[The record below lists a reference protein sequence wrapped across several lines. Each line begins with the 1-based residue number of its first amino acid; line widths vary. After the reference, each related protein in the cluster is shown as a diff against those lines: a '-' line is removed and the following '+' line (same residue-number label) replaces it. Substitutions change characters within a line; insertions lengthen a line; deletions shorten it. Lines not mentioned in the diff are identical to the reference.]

1 MIYGPFAD
9 LDPPQNFVLR
19 ADESLGNE
27 RSDVVGERCKQ
38 SQRLQLDLACR
49 LLAYYARLPR
59 RAGTT
64 PTPHGQAPD
73 LACDCG
79 GERSV
84 SVAMPDQRQ
93 LQEHPSLLTC
103 G

>member
-49 LLAYYARLPR
+49 LLAYDAKLPR
-59 RAGTT
+59 RAGATLPPWT
-64 PTPHGQAPD
+64 SPRPG
-73 LACDCG
+73 
-79 GERSV
+79 V
-84 SVAMPDQRQ
+84 
-93 LQEHPSLLTC
+93 
-103 G
+103 